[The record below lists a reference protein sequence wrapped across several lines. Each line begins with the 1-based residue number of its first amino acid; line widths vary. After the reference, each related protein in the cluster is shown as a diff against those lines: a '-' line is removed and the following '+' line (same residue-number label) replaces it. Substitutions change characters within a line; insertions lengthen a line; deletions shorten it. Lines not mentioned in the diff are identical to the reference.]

1 MNTSNSDKKVNL
13 MEKLE
18 KLKSWFVKNSKIVMP
33 VILAVCV
40 IITVVISLNAN
51 KREEEQGEDVE
62 VNNIVVDEQNGGE
75 SEDIQEILLKEN
87 DNPEIKELIENY
99 YAAQVTGDMDT
110 IYTLVDVLDDSEA
123 LRIEETSKYLEDF
136 PTLDIYTKPGP
147 VENSYL
153 VYISLTE
160 KFKDYEQP
168 IPGMEVQY
176 VCVDDNGR
184 YYISYGDNGDESELE
199 YIRIASLQDDVIDL
213 SNKIN
218 VEYNNMVAEDE
229 VLKQFLADFKAEI
242 EKNVGEALALAEANN
257 TSEDGGE
264 DTSADGEESEQTVT
278 VVTKVRAI
286 EVVNIRS
293 SDSESADKLGKAAIG
308 DEFKLVEKID
318 NGWSK
323 VEYEGKDAYIKSMY
337 LEDIEF
343 AEVAHESDT
352 QENAQENTQ
361 ESTQVGSDA
370 VTGTVT
376 ATANVRI
383 RSKASE
389 TSEKLGLAYKGQKLD
404 LIEHQDDGWTKIRYN
419 GHVAYVKSDYVE

>member
-18 KLKSWFVKNSKIVMP
+18 KLKSWFVKNAKIVMP

-40 IITVVISLNAN
+40 IITVVISVSAN

-62 VNNIVVDEQNGGE
+62 VNNIVADGENGGE
-75 SEDIQEILLKEN
+75 SDEVQEILLKEN

-99 YAAQVTGDMDT
+99 YAAQVIGDMDT
-110 IYTLVDVLDDSEA
+110 IYTLVDVIDDSEA
-123 LRIEETSKYLEDF
+123 IRIEETSKYLESF

-153 VYISLTE
+153 VYISLKE
-160 KFKDYEQP
+160 KFKDYNNP
-168 IPGMEVQY
+168 TPGMEVYY
-176 VCVDDNGR
+176 VCVDENGR
-184 YYISYGDNGDESELE
+184 YYICNSDNGDESELE
-199 YIRIASLQDDVIDL
+199 YMRIASLQDDVIDL

-229 VLKQFLADFKAEI
+229 ELKQFLADFKAEI
-242 EKNVGEALALAEANN
+242 EKKVGERLLMAEEGKD
-257 TSEDGGE
+257 SENDEEGAE
-264 DTSADGEESEQTVT
+264 SAGEEAPQSVT
-278 VVTKVRAI
+278 VVTKVKAI
-286 EVVNIRS
+286 DVVNIRS
-293 SDSESADKLGKAAIG
+293 SDSETADKLGKAAIG
-308 DEFKLVEKID
+308 DEFKLIEKID

-337 LEDIEF
+337 LEDVEF
-343 AEVAHESDT
+343 VEVDT
-352 QENAQENTQ
+352 GTETETPAN
-361 ESTQVGSDA
+361 TQVGSDA

-383 RSKASE
+383 RSEASE
-389 TSEKLGLAYKGQKLD
+389 TSEKLGLAYRGQKLD
-404 LIEHQDDGWTKIRYN
+404 LIAHQDDGWTKIRYN
-419 GHVAYVKSDYVE
+419 GHIAYVKSDYVE